1 MLCKRCYLTDFGDF
15 GDGIV
20 DDVSVDTVLYS
31 DGFLQDDRRSE
42 RRTLTSVELSM
53 IVTELDWTS

>member
-1 MLCKRCYLTDFGDF
+1 MTDFGDF